1 MPRRFFLDSLSGKQ
15 NTWSYCK
22 LHRFPSLFVQLT
34 VLSYAHVD
42 SHIVSKRQKSLSIL
56 GSARS
61 SDVPVIYGGGDLT
74 DFLIYFTNNLI
85 PMGIFPAMAAIFQ
98 PVATIVDTLR

>member
-22 LHRFPSLFVQLT
+22 LRLIPLLFVQVT
-34 VLSYAHVD
+34 VLSRTHVD
-42 SHIVSKRQKSLSIL
+42 FHIVSKRQKSLPIL
-56 GSARS
+56 GSAH
-61 SDVPVIYGGGDLT
+61 SDVPFIYGGGDLT